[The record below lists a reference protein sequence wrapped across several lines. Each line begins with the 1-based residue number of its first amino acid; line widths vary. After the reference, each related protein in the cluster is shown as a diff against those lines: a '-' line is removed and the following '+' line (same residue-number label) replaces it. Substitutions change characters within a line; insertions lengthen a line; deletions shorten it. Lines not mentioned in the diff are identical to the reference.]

1 MLKNYF
7 KTAVRTLLR
16 NKSYASINILGLAL
30 GMCCALILFL
40 LASYVNSYD
49 DFQENK
55 DRIYRLVNSS
65 LGQGD
70 EKDYTPG
77 VPVPLPEAVRIDF
90 PEFEKVV
97 FTRNHHG
104 EMHFTINPDSNIP
117 NYFELNEERL
127 VYTEPQYLEIFTVNW
142 LAGNRGKALDNP
154 NSIVL
159 SESIAKQFFP
169 YGEVLG
175 KTIVLNKETQLQV
188 TGVISNPPDNTDMPF
203 SMLVSLSTIAD
214 DIKDSGWNSVSSDD
228 QCYLLASTPID
239 TTKYSARLAEF
250 AGKYF
255 EDQEDRPR
263 KLQLQSMEDLH
274 SNEFYSNYSY
284 KTVSNAQVKIIY
296 IIGIF
301 LIITACI
308 NFINLST
315 AVAIKRSREVGVRK
329 VLGSTRKQLVV
340 QFLFESFAIILISSL
355 VALGLA
361 ELLLLYVN
369 PFMEI
374 QLDIPWFT
382 MDFFIYLTTVLVS
395 ITLLSGFYP
404 ALVLS
409 GFRPAIALKK
419 VSTSKGSGS
428 LGLRKG
434 LVVFQFFISQVFII
448 GTIII
453 ISQLEY
459 IKNADLGF
467 STNALLNVRIPED
480 DLLKKH
486 TLKTE
491 LSKQAGV
498 EKVSLLYSNPSS
510 GSVSISNFRVEGDPE
525 EYYTAMKFVDEDYL
539 DIYDIEVLAGRALRQ
554 SDTLREVVVNE
565 KLLRYVGFEGTLK
578 DAIGKQV
585 RVWGENVPIVG
596 VIRDLHSTSLHQE
609 IMTMMLF
616 NHSQAYRLA
625 TIKVD
630 MKGFESTL
638 PKIKETWLSIYPEYE
653 FEHTF
658 IDEHVA
664 QFYEGERKMSIFI
677 SVAAGFA
684 IFIGCLGLFGLASF
698 MVSQKVKEIGVR
710 KVLGASVGSIIYLF
724 SKTYLLLIALAFVLA
739 APVAWYTMKEWLANF
754 QYRITIGPMFFIL
767 ALAFTLIIA
776 IMTVGYKSF
785 KAACT
790 NPVDSLRSE

>member
-1 MLKNYF
+1 MLKNF
-7 KTAVRTLLR
+7 IKTAFRTLLR
-16 NKSYASINILGLAL
+16 NKSYAVINIFGLAL

-65 LGQGD
+65 IGQGD
-70 EKDYTPG
+70 QVDYTPG

-104 EMHFTINPDSNIP
+104 EMHFTINADSEMP

-127 VYTEPQYLEIFTVNW
+127 VYTEPQYLEIFTVEW
-142 LAGNRGKALDNP
+142 LAGNQQMALDKP
-154 NSIVL
+154 NSIVI
-159 SESIAKQFFP
+159 SESIAKKFFP

-175 KTIVLNKETQLQV
+175 KTIVLNKNTQLQV
-188 TGVISNPPDNTDMPF
+188 TGIINDPPDNTDMPF
-203 SMLVSLSTIAD
+203 SMLVSLTTIAEE
-214 DIKDSGWNSVSSDD
+214 IKDSGWNSVSSDD
-228 QCYLLASTPID
+228 QCYLLALKPID
-239 TTKYSARLAEF
+239 SANYSARLKEF

-255 EDQEDRPR
+255 DDQEDRPR
-263 KLQLQSMEDLH
+263 KIQLQSMHDLH

-284 KTVSNAQVKIIY
+284 KTVSEAQVKIIY

-301 LIITACI
+301 LIVTACI

-329 VLGSTRKQLVV
+329 VLGSSRRQLVI
-340 QFLFESFAIILISSL
+340 QFLFESFGIILISSL

-361 ELLLLYVN
+361 EVLLLYVN

-382 MDFFIYLTTVLVS
+382 FEFFMYLAAGLVS

-409 GFRPAIALKK
+409 GFKPAIALKK
-419 VSTSKGSGS
+419 IATSKGSGS

-448 GTIII
+448 GTIIT

-467 STNALLNVRIPED
+467 STDALINVRIPED
-480 DLLKKH
+480 DLSKKH

-491 LSKQAGV
+491 LSKHAGV
-498 EKVSLLYSNPSS
+498 EKVSLLFSNPSS
-510 GSVSISNFRVEGDPE
+510 GSVSVSNFSVEGDPE
-525 EYYTAMKFVDEDYL
+525 DYYSAMKFVDEDYI
-539 DIYDIEVLAGRALRQ
+539 DIYDIEILAGRALRQ

-565 KLLRYVGFEGTLK
+565 KLLRYAGFEGTPQ

-585 RVWGENVPIVG
+585 KVWGENVPIVG
-596 VIRDLHSTSLHQE
+596 VVKDFHSTSLHQE
-609 IMTMMLF
+609 VMTLMLF
-616 NHSQAYRLA
+616 NHSKAYRMA

-630 MKGFESTL
+630 MKTFESTL

-658 IDEHVA
+658 IDEYMA
-664 QFYEGERKMSIFI
+664 EFYEGERKMGIFI
-677 SVAAGFA
+677 SVAAGFS

-710 KVLGASVGSIIYLF
+710 KVLGASISSIIYLF
-724 SKTYLLLIALAFVLA
+724 SKTYLLLIAIAFVLA

-754 QYRITIGPMFFIL
+754 EYRITVGPSFFIF
-767 ALAFTLIIA
+767 ALIFTLIIA
-776 IMTVGYKSF
+776 IVTVGYKSY
-785 KAACT
+785 KAAHT